1 MHILSLEECSVP
13 VHLPLP
19 DVLRVLVDL
28 LEDGGEDG
36 NQQVEQHYV
45 GNDEVDGEE
54 DEHKVVVELHLLA
67 EGVLVADRAAGNVDL
82 VQATNRMLYTG

>member
-1 MHILSLEECSVP
+1 M
-13 VHLPLP
+13 
-19 DVLRVLVDL
+19 DL

-36 NQQVEQHYV
+36 NEQVEQHHV

-67 EGVLVADRAAGNVDL
+67 EGVLVADRAVGNVDL
-82 VQATNRMLYTG
+82 VQSTKRML